1 MINLSEIDRF
11 LIETK
16 CEILKRNCK
25 NCAKFSHIIKIKNEC
40 VYITLMN
47 VTYSGEIYQKDIYV
61 PNLLKM
67 NEQMLKRYAE
77 SYLNS

>member
-16 CEILKRNCK
+16 CEILKRNCL
-25 NCAKFSHIIKIKNEC
+25 NCAKFNHIIKDNNGY

-47 VTYSGEIYQKDIYV
+47 VTFSGEIYQKDIYV

-67 NEQMLKRYAE
+67 NEQILKRYAE

>member
-16 CEILKRNCK
+16 CEILKRYCS
-25 NCAKFSHIIKIKNEC
+25 NCARFNHVIKDNNGY

-47 VTYSGEIYQKDIYV
+47 ITYSGEIFQKDIYV
-61 PNLLKM
+61 QNLLKM
-67 NEQMLKRYAE
+67 NEQMLRRYAE
-77 SYLNS
+77 SYLNN